1 MKFISLE
8 NPSAPDCFKIIDKGI
23 RKRAF
28 ILLFASCQAT
38 YEGRARSRLGL
49 GERVILIK
57 PDGSFLIHQD
67 RKLDP
72 VNWQP
77 PRSRSKVKMKNGVVF
92 LESVRR
98 DPQEHLVVKL
108 QEVHLVSYYLAQDS
122 QELEVCGHEK
132 DMGEMIWKDPHL
144 IEKGFRPTSREY
156 STSKGFIDI
165 LGKDKDGKLTILELK
180 SRKAGT
186 NAVKQLKRYLKDF
199 QEDEDQVRGIIVA
212 PSITEDALEL
222 LEEEGLEFKA
232 LEPSRE
238 LKSEKKITLD
248 HFD

>member
-1 MKFISLE
+1 MKFICLE
-8 NPSAPDCFKIIDKGI
+8 SPSPLDCFKILDKGI
-23 RKRAF
+23 RKRALI
-28 ILLFASCQAT
+28 ILLACCQAT
-38 YEGRARSRLGL
+38 YEGRARSRLGY
-49 GERVILIK
+49 GERMILIK

-77 PRSRSKVKMKNGVVF
+77 PKSRSKVSMKNGVVF

-98 DPQEHLVVKL
+98 IPQEHLKVELK
-108 QEVHLVSYYLAQDS
+108 EVHLVSYYQCQDP

-132 DMGEMIWKDPHL
+132 DMGELIWKHPEL
-144 IEKGFRPTSREY
+144 IEKGFRPTVREY

-165 LGKDKDGKLTILELK
+165 LGKDSQGQLMILELK

-186 NAVKQLKRYLKDF
+186 NAVKQLKRYLNDFKDDKK
-199 QEDEDQVRGIIVA
+199 EVRGILVA

-222 LEEEGLEFKA
+222 LEEYNLEFKS
-232 LEPSRE
+232 LEPPNE
-238 LKSEKKITLD
+238 LKNEKKITLD
-248 HFD
+248 LF